1 MRAFGATGTE
11 PPKALGLSGKF
22 ARAVT
27 VFAVPATHHPL
38 SERAPAES
46 AAVRRQGFVPQQTLA
61 SAVECVGVGL
71 HSGMSVTM
79 TIHPAGPD
87 HGIVF
92 RRLDVEGDARDIPA
106 RFDRVVD
113 TRMCTVLGNQAGV
126 TVGTVEHLMAAFA
139 GLGVDNARVDL
150 DGPEVPIM
158 DGSSAPFVFLIECT
172 GLEEQAAPRRVVRV
186 LKEVSLA
193 DGPATASLAPGRCLT
208 LDCEIDFASAAIAR
222 QALALPLVNGAFRK
236 ELSRARTFGFL
247 EDVEK
252 LRAAGLARGGSLENA
267 IVVDAGR
274 VLNEEGLRYEDEFV
288 RHKALDALGDLYLA
302 GGMVIGAFRGVRS
315 GHDANNRLLRALFAD
330 PSAWRID
337 DLTIAESEAAE
348 RDFHARP
355 GLAAE

>member
-1 MRAFGATGTE
+1 
-11 PPKALGLSGKF
+11 
-22 ARAVT
+22 VT
-27 VFAVPATHHPL
+27 IFAVSATHPKR
-38 SERAPAES
+38 EAAPFDEGE
-46 AAVRRQGFVPQQTLA
+46 AVRRAGYVPQQTLA
-61 SAVECVGVGL
+61 HAVECVGIGL

-79 TIHPAGPD
+79 TLHPAPPH

-92 RRLDVEGDARDIPA
+92 RRLDVEDDRDIPA

-113 TRMCTVLGNQAGV
+113 TRLCTTLGNGAGV

-172 GLEEQAAPRRVVRV
+172 GLTEQAAPRRVVRV
-186 LKEVSLA
+186 LKDVAVADGPTEVSLA
-193 DGPATASLAPGRCLT
+193 PGQCLT
-208 LDCEIDFASAAIAR
+208 LDCEIDFKSAAVAR
-222 QALALPLVNGAFRK
+222 QALTLPLVNGAFRR

-252 LRAAGLARGGSLENA
+252 LRALGLARGGSLENA

-274 VLNEEGLRYEDEFV
+274 ILNAEGLRYDDEFV

-302 GGMVIGAFRGVRS
+302 GAMVIGAFRGLRS
-315 GHDANNRLLRALFAD
+315 GHGANNRLLRTLFAD
-330 PSAWRID
+330 PAAWRIE

-348 RDFHARP
+348 RGFYRKA

>member
-1 MRAFGATGTE
+1 
-11 PPKALGLSGKF
+11 
-22 ARAVT
+22 VT
-27 VFAVPATHHPL
+27 IFAVSASHPQP
-38 SERAPAES
+38 RAPHDAG
-46 AAVRRQGFVPQQTLA
+46 AAVRREGFVPQQTLA
-61 SAVECVGVGL
+61 GAVECVGVGL

-79 TIHPAGPD
+79 TLHPAAPD

-92 RRLDVEGDARDIPA
+92 RRLDVEGEPRDIPA

-113 TRMCTVLGNQAGV
+113 TRMCSVLGNAAGV

-172 GLEEQAAPRRVVRV
+172 GLVEQSAPRRVVRV
-186 LKEVSLA
+186 LKEVSIA
-193 DGPATASLAPGRCLT
+193 AGSTEVSLAPGRCLT
-208 LDCEIDFASAAIAR
+208 LDCEIDFRSAAVAR
-222 QALALPLVNGAFRK
+222 QALTLPLVNGAFRK

-252 LRAAGLARGGSLENA
+252 LRANGLARGGSLENA

-274 VLNEEGLRYEDEFV
+274 VLNEDGLRYEDEFV

-330 PSAWRID
+330 PAAWRID
-337 DLTIAESEAAE
+337 DLTVAETEAAE
-348 RDFHARP
+348 RDFHKKP